1 MSSRAMRKKRGS
13 SRRSD
18 LDVST
23 PRGSGRKAV
32 QKPRYVLDA
41 EEEEGEEEE
50 TARGTTSESSRA
62 ASPTSA
68 VKRGRGRGRKRGS
81 LAGSG
86 TSTPVNTTRGS
97 RASSVSS
104 STVKKSRRK
113 RGERTPFAP
122 PSGNRRGGRGGGS
135 RGGGKTG
142 GRGYNPSLVNYKDSE
157 YHYGSDFEDHED
169 GGGLGPDSGAE
180 SSDSEFSDLESRL
193 SDDMKPE
200 SDVELEPSLLG
211 DAAAALVAPL
221 PFWLQEEASLCGAI
235 PPLQLPES
243 SADLVIE
250 NKTLLLE
257 AVTIYEV
264 LRQFYSIIRLSPF
277 RLEDFCVVLQNEE
290 EQSGLLS
297 EIHIALLKT
306 LLREEEQQQVQFGP
320 IDQKE
325 SINVM
330 LYVVD
335 WVTWPE
341 NLRFYLSADPTAP
354 GHPEALAVLTTTE
367 YPFTSVENRLRVLR
381 TLTDAVLSTAA
392 LRDVLQNEG
401 QLPLEDHCRVCHRLG
416 DMVSPFMFIYV
427 VGIFT
432 FLQMSDSPNSF

>member
-1 MSSRAMRKKRGS
+1 MSSRAVRKKRGT

-18 LDVST
+18 PDSST
-23 PRGSGRKAV
+23 PRGTGRKAV
-32 QKPRYVLDA
+32 QKPRYIIDA

-50 TARGTTSESSRA
+50 ATRGTTSESSRA
-62 ASPTSA
+62 ASPAVSA
-68 VKRGRGRGRKRGS
+68 LTKGRGRGRKRGS
-81 LAGSG
+81 LGGSG
-86 TSTPVNTTRGS
+86 TSTPVNNTRGS

-104 STVKKSRRK
+104 STVKKSRKK

-122 PSGNRRGGRGGGS
+122 PSANRRGGRGAGS
-135 RGGGKTG
+135 RGGGKIG
-142 GRGYNPSLVNYKDSE
+142 GRGYNPSMVNYKESE
-157 YHYGSDFEDHED
+157 YHYGSDFEDQED
-169 GGGLGPDSGAE
+169 RGGLGADSGAE

-221 PFWLQEEASLCGAI
+221 PFWLQEETAVSGGI

-250 NKTLLLE
+250 NRTFLLE
-257 AVTIYEV
+257 AVSIYEV

-306 LLREEEQQQVQFGP
+306 LLREDEQQQVQFGP

-354 GHPEALAVLTTTE
+354 GHPEALTVLTTTE
-367 YPFTSVENRLRVLR
+367 YPFTTVENRLRVLR

-416 DMVSPFMFIYV
+416 DMVSVFE
-427 VGIFT
+427 
-432 FLQMSDSPNSF
+432 FLCHNNYLPLRKVLDS